1 MEVVN
6 AAPNCDAKASEQFD
20 HYVTQMAG
28 NSIQLM
34 CTEYDADSD
43 KCERVLQL
51 QFDQDNVKVPA
62 SLLKAFGNLITVNA

>member
-43 KCERVLQL
+43 KCGRVLKL
-51 QFDQDNVKVPA
+51 AFVKKDVKVPS
-62 SLLKAFGNLITVNA
+62 SLIKAFGNLFADN